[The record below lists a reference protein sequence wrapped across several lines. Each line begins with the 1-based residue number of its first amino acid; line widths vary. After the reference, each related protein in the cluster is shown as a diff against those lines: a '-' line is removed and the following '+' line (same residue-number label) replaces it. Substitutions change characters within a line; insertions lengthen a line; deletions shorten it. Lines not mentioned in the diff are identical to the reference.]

1 MGKNILTYKG
11 YSTRVEYSAEDNIL
25 HGKIEGIADLV
36 NFESETIDGV
46 EAAFHEAVD
55 DYLAFC
61 ADIGQEPDKEY
72 KGSFNV
78 RIKPKLHRDLDRA
91 AYNEGV
97 SMNQFIETAL
107 DEYMESYNQK
117 KNMGTYQSANN
128 VIPIN
133 IFKDQWK
140 DEYNGSGH
148 KLQQSPSE
156 LYSITKS
163 QLN

>member
-11 YSTRVEYSAEDNIL
+11 YSTRVEYSAEDGVL

-36 NFESETIDGV
+36 NFESETTEGV

-78 RIKPKLHRDLDRA
+78 RVNPKLHRELDRA
-91 AYNEGV
+91 AYKEGV
-97 SMNQFIETAL
+97 SMNQFIENAL
-107 DEYMESYNQK
+107 EDYMEKYKQDANMESYQNATTDTLSRQFQNQWRK
-117 KNMGTYQSANN
+117 SSQGS
-128 VIPIN
+128 VI
-133 IFKDQWK
+133 
-140 DEYNGSGH
+140 
-148 KLQQSPSE
+148 KLE
-156 LYSITKS
+156 EVRDRLRSIM
-163 QLN
+163 